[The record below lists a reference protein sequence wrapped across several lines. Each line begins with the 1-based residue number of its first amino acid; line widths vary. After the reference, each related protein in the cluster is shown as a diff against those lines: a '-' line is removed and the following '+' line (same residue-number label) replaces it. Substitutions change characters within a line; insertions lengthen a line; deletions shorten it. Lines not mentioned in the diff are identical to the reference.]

1 MKKMKKKAW
10 ACLMALAM
18 VLTMLPGMA
27 VKAEAAT
34 SYGLWV
40 GDTEVTSACT
50 RGEGW
55 RYEAVTNTLTLNG
68 FTYTGVGTKAST
80 EGNSGGIRATM
91 KQTLNIVLVNDNNI
105 ENTSDNQKN
114 WNCGILCEYDLVIS
128 GDGSLTVKGG
138 TGHTSHGI
146 SGGSLTIYGGTI
158 TAVGKAAKGSSGIFM
173 RNDVTVNGGNVTA
186 TADTSSSSTS
196 RGIECNKTFTI
207 NGGKVTAIAKEASTN
222 SYGIQAAS
230 IKHKEGELEAEGA
243 TRAFSSNQYPD
254 GYEKGKVYPKKDLT
268 TEMFIFTAPSD
279 LKYDGNPKNAVVNS
293 KDDISYGKITIQYYK
308 NGAKIEG
315 VPINTGT
322 YTVKIDVAGNKD
334 YNAISDLT
342 DESWTFTITHEHKY
356 QYMHDDTEHWQQ
368 CTVPGCVYSIN
379 REKHSGGTASCTKKA
394 ICTTCKIEYGEIDS
408 QNHVNVEH
416 HELKPATCAVPGV
429 AEYWSC
435 SECHKMFSDAACT
448 AELNT
453 TEVPA
458 LKHAHKTFTE
468 AKKATCTEKGNRAYW
483 HCEDCG
489 LYFADKDGVIDT
501 EKSYD
506 NAVGFDI
513 APLNH
518 SNVKKQEATTATC
531 NDKGNDAYW
540 HCEDCGL
547 YFADKDGVIDTEKSY
562 DDNSSFIRNSLGHDF
577 TKQIEDEAHMK
588 VAATCTLEGEY
599 YYSCLRCDAISADAT
614 FKVEKL
620 GHSFTN
626 YVYNN
631 DATYEK
637 DGTETAKCNRCDATD
652 TRRKEGTKLV
662 AAPVTYKI
670 IEGADG
676 TYTANTDGTYTI
688 RANGEFSKFVSVEMD
703 GKVVDSKNYTAKS
716 GSTIITF
723 SKEYMSSL
731 SAGKHTVKVNFTD
744 GSAETTL
751 TVAQKDTKDTG
762 KTDVGK
768 KSASKSAKTGDNSNL
783 IAWFILLA
791 ASVCIV
797 GSLRVI
803 RRQRRR

>member
-315 VPINTGT
+315 VPINTGI

-408 QNHVNVEH
+408 QKHVNVEH

-429 AEYWSC
+429 AEY
-435 SECHKMFSDAACT
+435 
-448 AELNT
+448 
-453 TEVPA
+453 EV
-458 LKHAHKTFTE
+458 
-468 AKKATCTEKGNRAYW
+468 
-483 HCEDCG
+483 
-489 LYFADKDGVIDT
+489 
-501 EKSYD
+501 
-506 NAVGFDI
+506 
-513 APLNH
+513 
-518 SNVKKQEATTATC
+518 
-531 NDKGNDAYW
+531 
-540 HCEDCGL
+540 
-547 YFADKDGVIDTEKSY
+547 
-562 DDNSSFIRNSLGHDF
+562 
-577 TKQIEDEAHMK
+577 
-588 VAATCTLEGEY
+588 
-599 YYSCLRCDAISADAT
+599 
-614 FKVEKL
+614 
-620 GHSFTN
+620 
-626 YVYNN
+626 
-631 DATYEK
+631 
-637 DGTETAKCNRCDATD
+637 
-652 TRRKEGTKLV
+652 
-662 AAPVTYKI
+662 
-670 IEGADG
+670 
-676 TYTANTDGTYTI
+676 
-688 RANGEFSKFVSVEMD
+688 
-703 GKVVDSKNYTAKS
+703 
-716 GSTIITF
+716 
-723 SKEYMSSL
+723 
-731 SAGKHTVKVNFTD
+731 
-744 GSAETTL
+744 
-751 TVAQKDTKDTG
+751 
-762 KTDVGK
+762 
-768 KSASKSAKTGDNSNL
+768 
-783 IAWFILLA
+783 
-791 ASVCIV
+791 
-797 GSLRVI
+797 
-803 RRQRRR
+803 

>member
-506 NAVGFDI
+506 
-513 APLNH
+513 
-518 SNVKKQEATTATC
+518 
-531 NDKGNDAYW
+531 
-540 HCEDCGL
+540 
-547 YFADKDGVIDTEKSY
+547 
-562 DDNSSFIRNSLGHDF
+562 DNSSFIRNSLGHDF

>member
-114 WNCGILCEYDLVIS
+114 WSCGILCEYDLVIS

-207 NGGKVTAIAKEASTN
+207 NGGKVTAIAKEASKS

-243 TRAFSSNQYPD
+243 TRAFSSNQCPD
-254 GYEKGKVYPKKDLT
+254 GYEKGKVYPKKKLT

-293 KDDISYGKITIQYYK
+293 KDNISYGEITIQYYK

-506 NAVGFDI
+506 
-513 APLNH
+513 
-518 SNVKKQEATTATC
+518 
-531 NDKGNDAYW
+531 
-540 HCEDCGL
+540 
-547 YFADKDGVIDTEKSY
+547 
-562 DDNSSFIRNSLGHDF
+562 DNSSFIRNSLGHDF

-588 VAATCTLEGEY
+588 VAATCTSEGEY
-599 YYSCLRCDAISADAT
+599 YYSCSRCDEISADAT

-637 DGTETAKCNRCDATD
+637 DGTETAKCDRCDATD

-662 AAPVTYKI
+662 ATPVTYKI

-676 TYTANTDGTYTI
+676 TYTINADGTYTI

-762 KTDVGK
+762 KTDAGK
-768 KSASKSAKTGDNSNL
+768 KPASKSPKTGDNSNL

-791 ASVCIV
+791 ASVCIL
-797 GSLRVI
+797 GSLRAI

>member
-114 WNCGILCEYDLVIS
+114 WSCGILCEYDLVIS

-207 NGGKVTAIAKEASTN
+207 NGGKVTAIAKEASKS

-243 TRAFSSNQYPD
+243 TRAFSSNQCPD
-254 GYEKGKVYPKKDLT
+254 GYEKGKVYPKKNLT

-293 KDDISYGKITIQYYK
+293 KDNISYGEITIQYYK

-506 NAVGFDI
+506 
-513 APLNH
+513 
-518 SNVKKQEATTATC
+518 
-531 NDKGNDAYW
+531 
-540 HCEDCGL
+540 
-547 YFADKDGVIDTEKSY
+547 
-562 DDNSSFIRNSLGHDF
+562 DNSSFIRNSLGHDF

-588 VAATCTLEGEY
+588 VAATCTSEGEY
-599 YYSCLRCDAISADAT
+599 YYSCSRCDEISADAT

-637 DGTETAKCNRCDATD
+637 DGTETAKCDRCDATD

-662 AAPVTYKI
+662 ATPVTYKI

-676 TYTANTDGTYTI
+676 TYTINADGTYTI

-744 GSAETTL
+744 GSTETTL

-762 KTDVGK
+762 KTDAGK
-768 KSASKSAKTGDNSNL
+768 KPASKSPKTGDNSNL